1 MNVERLDEKAV
12 EMADIVFLSAMIVQK
27 DSFAKVVKLC
37 NELKTP
43 VVAGGPYPTSL
54 YQEIEG
60 VDYFVLNE
68 AEITLKAFIK
78 DYENGT
84 ARKIYT
90 NDKKPELTE
99 TPVPM
104 FDLIDTSN
112 YMMMT
117 LQHSRG
123 CPFNC
128 EFCDITEMYGRKT
141 RTKPIPQFL
150 SEIEA
155 VYNTGFTGIIFIVD
169 DNFIGNKKNIKQLLR
184 SIIKWQKENN
194 HPFAFTTEA
203 SIDIA
208 QDDELLDLMASAG
221 FINVFIGIE
230 SPDPDVLKILN
241 KLPNYRVDMQE
252 SIKKI
257 QEKGLGV
264 LGGFIL
270 GLDGDPNNIFDLQ
283 LDFIKE
289 ACIPMA
295 MVGLLEVFPKTRLHR
310 RMVEENR
317 FKGFFIGNNT
327 FKVNLNYIPEMPE
340 KQLID
345 GYKRTVEELYEPGN
359 YFQRCLALIK
369 RFPKYK
375 KNKRPMKKRL
385 FLLIIVM
392 SVLKQGFSY
401 YGFYYIKYLIL
412 CLLHNYRYF
421 DAALYL
427 AIYGEH
433 FIRTKDD
440 FLNS

>member
-1 MNVERLDEKAV
+1 MRHRKNVLMVYPRISTDTFWSYKYTILFARKKANMPPLGLLTIAAMLPETYTVKLIDMNVERLDEKAV

-184 SIIKWQKENN
+184 SII
-194 HPFAFTTEA
+194 
-203 SIDIA
+203 
-208 QDDELLDLMASAG
+208 
-221 FINVFIGIE
+221 
-230 SPDPDVLKILN
+230 
-241 KLPNYRVDMQE
+241 
-252 SIKKI
+252 
-257 QEKGLGV
+257 
-264 LGGFIL
+264 
-270 GLDGDPNNIFDLQ
+270 
-283 LDFIKE
+283 
-289 ACIPMA
+289 
-295 MVGLLEVFPKTRLHR
+295 
-310 RMVEENR
+310 
-317 FKGFFIGNNT
+317 
-327 FKVNLNYIPEMPE
+327 
-340 KQLID
+340 
-345 GYKRTVEELYEPGN
+345 
-359 YFQRCLALIK
+359 
-369 RFPKYK
+369 
-375 KNKRPMKKRL
+375 
-385 FLLIIVM
+385 
-392 SVLKQGFSY
+392 
-401 YGFYYIKYLIL
+401 
-412 CLLHNYRYF
+412 
-421 DAALYL
+421 
-427 AIYGEH
+427 
-433 FIRTKDD
+433 
-440 FLNS
+440 